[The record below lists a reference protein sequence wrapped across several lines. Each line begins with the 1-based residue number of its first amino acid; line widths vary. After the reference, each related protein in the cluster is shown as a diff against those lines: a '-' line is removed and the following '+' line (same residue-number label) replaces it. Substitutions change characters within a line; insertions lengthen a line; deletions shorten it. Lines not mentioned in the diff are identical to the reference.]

1 MYPQELSGEVAHVQ
15 TLEMVFTDTITKY
28 SYFTEAASLL
38 TQEIPSLTPI
48 EIQNRC
54 ITLMTLQR
62 EMTATSNQLC
72 LIMES
77 MGPEILD
84 TSYAGALQRAIDKSV
99 FVCAPLSAEILVYR
113 DKLHILP

>member
-1 MYPQELSGEVAHVQ
+1 VAYVQ
-15 TLEMVFTDTITKY
+15 TIEMFFNDTIAKY
-28 SYFTEAASLL
+28 SDFTEAASLL

-54 ITLMTLQR
+54 TTLMTLQR
-62 EMTATSNQLC
+62 AMTATSNQLC

-99 FVCAPLSAEILVYR
+99 FACAPLNAEILVYR
-113 DKLHILP
+113 DKLHIPS